1 MPQRAEMKIISI
13 ASGSSGNC
21 TLVSMGDANFLVD
34 CGISMRRIKAALSE
48 EGINPAQLDGIFI
61 THEHSD
67 HISGLAMMSR
77 YFKIPIFAPRTV
89 ARHLRYSV
97 AGVEESLNV
106 FPQGESIHCGGVEIS
121 FFHTIHD
128 TEESVG
134 YRFCAGHTFAIATD
148 TGIVTPQIMDGLMG
162 ADAVIIESN
171 HDIDMLRGGSY
182 PYMLKKRIMS
192 ENGHLSNDDCARL
205 ATVLAEKGTKYII
218 LAHLSRENN
227 TPEKAFSAVSRA
239 VEGRNAMV
247 YVAPEAEKLTIELG
261 D

>member
-1 MPQRAEMKIISI
+1 MKIISI
-13 ASGSSGNC
+13 ASGSKGNC
-21 TLVSMGDANFLVD
+21 TLVSTENANFLVD

-48 EGINPAQLDGIFI
+48 EDIQPSQLNGIFI

-67 HISGLAMMSR
+67 HISGLAMMSK
-77 YFKIPIFAPRTV
+77 YFEIPIFAPRTV
-89 ARHLRYSV
+89 ARQLRYSV
-97 AGVEESLNV
+97 AGVEESLN
-106 FPQGESIHCGGVEIS
+106 FFDEGEIIRLGGVDIS
-121 FFHTIHD
+121 FFHTSHD
-128 TEESVG
+128 TQESVG

-148 TGIVTPQIMDGLMG
+148 TGVVTPQILDGLSG

-192 ENGHLSNDDCARL
+192 EHGHLSNDDCACL
-205 ATVLAEKGTKYII
+205 AATLAEKGTKYII

-227 TPEKAFSAVSRA
+227 TPQKALQAVSRA
-239 VEGRNAMV
+239 VEGSNAMV
-247 YVAPEAEKLTIELG
+247 YVAPEAEKLTIDLG